1 MRFAFGAALV
11 VLCGLPVARH
21 LWPVCDYTDEDSARL
36 DLKAYSQATEMY
48 RTRNGRL
55 PGSLEELVPAHVR
68 TVRADPWK
76 GRYELVVLP
85 DGFAVRSRGRDGLPG
100 TSDDLELKV
109 RTTGAAGG

>member
-11 VLCGLPVARH
+11 VLGGLFAAWHMR
-21 LWPVCDYTDEDSARL
+21 PVCSLENSARL
-36 DLKAYSQATEMY
+36 DLKAYSTAAQMY
-48 RTRNGRL
+48 RARNGQL
-55 PGSLEELVPAHVR
+55 PGSLEELVPAFVR

-85 DGFAVRSRGRDGLPG
+85 DGFTVRSRGRDGLPG

-109 RTTGAAGG
+109 KTTGAAGG